1 MTLRR
6 QIVDEEEDE
15 EDEEEEAEVA
25 EEEEEEDGHE
35 NVCHGCGSTGTLHCC
50 STCRHAYCDDCLTL
64 GCRVGLDEP
73 DWRCPVCT
81 GVSTGRAI
89 GIPQRGRALACG
101 SIGRESGSEQNWRRR
116 RAGQPSALSMHAIS
130 ERASAS
136 CGCGRGV

>member
-89 GIPQRGRALACG
+89 GNPQRGRAQVCGKYRARKRSRTELAPAA
-101 SIGRESGSEQNWRRR
+101 GRAAKRTQYARDKGEGKRKLRLR
-116 RAGQPSALSMHAIS
+116 
-130 ERASAS
+130 
-136 CGCGRGV
+136 